1 MILKG
6 NSANFVSCA
15 ELVLVSVN
23 QTYLN
28 QTENLL
34 MKLTLKKIIHFP
46 VIKIVLGIAICLAVL
61 IGIQNLVTKPLIHYF
76 IDNKPIGDT
85 IVNYISV
92 VVLLVSYFYF
102 FKIVEK
108 REIKELSKTNLKT
121 ELFGGFLFGFSVLS
135 LVILI
140 LYSLGYYTV
149 DGISD
154 FSYLLAPFSFL
165 IIAALIEEVF
175 FRLIIYRIIEKW
187 LGTYLALLIISI
199 IFTVPH
205 LLNDNVTLLSVLLL
219 LTFGFAHSIMYTYT
233 KRLWLPFAF
242 HLGWNFAQ
250 PFYGS
255 NLSGTEGEHII
266 NSSFDGPIL
275 LIGSDFGI
283 EDSILSI
290 ILLLIVCIL
299 FLRLSIRQNKIVQ
312 TSYGKSHK

>member
-1 MILKG
+1 
-6 NSANFVSCA
+6 
-15 ELVLVSVN
+15 
-23 QTYLN
+23 
-28 QTENLL
+28 
-34 MKLTLKKIIHFP
+34 MKLTLKKVIHFP
-46 VIKIVLGIAICLAVL
+46 LIKIVLGISICLGVL
-61 IGIQNLVTKPLIHYF
+61 IGIQNLISKPLVNSLIAS
-76 IDNKPIGDT
+76 KAIGDT
-85 IVNYISV
+85 IVNYVSV
-92 VVLLVSYFYF
+92 IVLLFTYYYF
-102 FKIVEK
+102 FKVYEK

-121 ELFGGFLFGFSVLS
+121 ELFGGFLFGFLVLS
-135 LVILI
+135 LVILT
-140 LYSLGYYTV
+140 LYVLGYYTV
-149 DGISD
+149 DSISG
-154 FSYLLAPFSFL
+154 FSYLLSPFSFL
-165 IIAALIEEVF
+165 VIAALIEEVF

-255 NLSGTEGEHII
+255 NLSGTEEQHII
-266 NSSFDGPIL
+266 NSNFDGPIL

-290 ILLLIVCIL
+290 VLLLVVCAI
-299 FLRLSIRQNKIVQ
+299 FLKWSIRKNKIEKNKLNQ
-312 TSYGKSHK
+312 WL

>member
-1 MILKG
+1 
-6 NSANFVSCA
+6 
-15 ELVLVSVN
+15 
-23 QTYLN
+23 
-28 QTENLL
+28 

-46 VIKIVLGIAICLAVL
+46 VIKIVLGITICLGIL
-61 IGIQNLVTKPLIHYF
+61 IGIQNLITKPLIHHF
-76 IDNKPIGDT
+76 IDSKPIGDA
-85 IVNYISV
+85 IINYISV
-92 VVLLVSYFYF
+92 IVLLLSYFYF
-102 FKIVEK
+102 FKIYEK
-108 REIKELSKTNLKT
+108 REIKELTKTNLRT
-121 ELFGGFLFGFSVLS
+121 ELLGGFLFGFLVLS

-140 LYSLGYYTV
+140 LYLLGYYTV
-149 DGISD
+149 DSISG

-165 IIAALIEEVF
+165 VIAALIEEVF
-175 FRLIIYRIIEKW
+175 FRLIIYRIVEKW

-255 NLSGTEGEHII
+255 NLSGTEEGYII
-266 NSSFDGPIL
+266 NSNFDGPIL

-290 ILLLIVCIL
+290 ILLLIICII
-299 FLRLSIRQNKIVQ
+299 FLKLSIKENKIVKNKLQ
-312 TSYGKSHK
+312 YIGV

>member
-1 MILKG
+1 
-6 NSANFVSCA
+6 
-15 ELVLVSVN
+15 
-23 QTYLN
+23 
-28 QTENLL
+28 
-34 MKLTLKKIIHFP
+34 MKLTLKKVFHFP
-46 VIKIVLGIAICLAVL
+46 LIKIVLGISIGLGVL
-61 IGIQNLVTKPLIHYF
+61 IGVQNLITKPLVSSL
-76 IDNKPIGDT
+76 IDNKSIGDT

-92 VVLLVSYFYF
+92 IVLLLTYYYF
-102 FKIVEK
+102 FKVSEK
-108 REIKELSKTNLKT
+108 REINELSKTNLKT

-140 LYSLGYYTV
+140 LYLLGYYTV
-149 DGISD
+149 DGISG

-165 IIAALIEEVF
+165 VIAALIEEVF
-175 FRLIIYRIIEKW
+175 FRLIIYRIMEKW

-205 LLNDNVTLLSVLLL
+205 LLNDNVTVLSVLLL

-255 NLSGTEGEHII
+255 NLSGTEEEPII
-266 NSSFDGPIL
+266 NSNFDGPIL

-290 ILLLIVCIL
+290 TLLVMVCVL
-299 FLRLSIRQNKIVQ
+299 FLKLSIRKNKIEKRKLQ
-312 TSYGKSHK
+312 WL

>member
-1 MILKG
+1 M
-6 NSANFVSCA
+6 NHTF
-15 ELVLVSVN
+15 
-23 QTYLN
+23 
-28 QTENLL
+28 
-34 MKLTLKKIIHFP
+34 KKIVHFP
-46 VIKIVLGIAICLAVL
+46 LIKIVLGIVICLGIL
-61 IGIQNLVTKPLIHYF
+61 IGIQNLVTKPIIHNI
-76 IDNKPIGDT
+76 IDSKSIGDT
-85 IVNYISV
+85 IINYISV
-92 VVLLVSYFYF
+92 IVLLISYFYF
-102 FKIVEK
+102 FKIYEK

-121 ELFGGFLFGFSVLS
+121 ELLGGFLFGFLVLS

-140 LYSLGYYTV
+140 LYLLGYYTV
-149 DGISD
+149 DSISG

-165 IIAALIEEVF
+165 IVAALIEEIF
-175 FRLIIYRIIEKW
+175 FRLIIYRITEKW

-255 NLSGTEGEHII
+255 NLSGTEEGHII
-266 NSSFDGPIL
+266 NSNFDGPVL
-275 LIGSDFGI
+275 LIGSNFGI

-290 ILLLIVCIL
+290 VLLLIVCII
-299 FLRLSIRQNKIVQ
+299 FLKLSIRKNKIEKNKLQ
-312 TSYGKSHK
+312 SSRRLSS

>member
-1 MILKG
+1 MKPILKK
-6 NSANFVSCA
+6 A
-15 ELVLVSVN
+15 
-23 QTYLN
+23 
-28 QTENLL
+28 
-34 MKLTLKKIIHFP
+34 IHFP
-46 VIKIVLGIAICLAVL
+46 IIKIVLGITICLGVL
-61 IGIQNLVTKPLIHYF
+61 IGIQNLVTKPLMGNF
-76 IDNKPIGDT
+76 IDSEPIRDT

-92 VVLLVSYFYF
+92 IVLLVSYFYF
-102 FKIVEK
+102 FKLYEK

-121 ELFGGFLFGFSVLS
+121 ELLGGFVFGFLVLS

-140 LYSLGYYTV
+140 LFLLGYYTV
-149 DGISD
+149 DSISD

-165 IIAALIEEVF
+165 VIAALIEEVF

-205 LLNDNVTLLSVLLL
+205 LFNDNVTLLSVLLL

-255 NLSGTEGEHII
+255 NLSGTEEGHII
-266 NSSFDGPIL
+266 NSTFDGPIL

-290 ILLLIVCIL
+290 ILLFIVCIL
-299 FLRLSIRQNKIVQ
+299 FLKLSMRKNRIVK
-312 TSYGKSHK
+312 TSYNTMYKT

>member
-1 MILKG
+1 
-6 NSANFVSCA
+6 
-15 ELVLVSVN
+15 
-23 QTYLN
+23 
-28 QTENLL
+28 

-46 VIKIVLGIAICLAVL
+46 VIKIVLGITICLGIL
-61 IGIQNLVTKPLIHYF
+61 IGIQNLITKPLIHHF
-76 IDNKPIGDT
+76 IDSKPIGDT
-85 IVNYISV
+85 IINYISV
-92 VVLLVSYFYF
+92 IVLLLSYFYF
-102 FKIVEK
+102 FKICEK
-108 REIKELSKTNLKT
+108 REIKELTKTNLRT
-121 ELFGGFLFGFSVLS
+121 ELLGGFLFGFLVLS

-140 LYSLGYYTV
+140 LYLLGYYTV
-149 DGISD
+149 DSISD

-165 IIAALIEEVF
+165 VIAALIEEVF
-175 FRLIIYRIIEKW
+175 FRLIIYRIVEKW

-255 NLSGTEGEHII
+255 NLSGTEEGHII
-266 NSSFDGPIL
+266 NSNFDGPIL

-290 ILLLIVCIL
+290 ILLLIICII
-299 FLRLSIRQNKIVQ
+299 FLKLSIKENKIVKNKLQ
-312 TSYGKSHK
+312 HRL

>member
-1 MILKG
+1 
-6 NSANFVSCA
+6 
-15 ELVLVSVN
+15 
-23 QTYLN
+23 
-28 QTENLL
+28 
-34 MKLTLKKIIHFP
+34 MKLTLKKVLHFP
-46 VIKIVLGIAICLAVL
+46 LIKIVLGISICLGVL
-61 IGIQNLVTKPLIHYF
+61 IGIQNLISKPLVSSL
-76 IDNKPIGDT
+76 IDNKSIGDT

-92 VVLLVSYFYF
+92 IVLLLTYYYF
-102 FKIVEK
+102 FKVYEK

-135 LVILI
+135 MVILT
-140 LYSLGYYTV
+140 LYVLGYYTV
-149 DGISD
+149 DSISG

-165 IIAALIEEVF
+165 VIAALIEEVF
-175 FRLIIYRIIEKW
+175 FRLIIYRIMEKW

-255 NLSGTEGEHII
+255 NLSGTEEEPII
-266 NSSFDGPIL
+266 NSNFDGPIL

-290 ILLLIVCIL
+290 TLLLMVCVL
-299 FLRLSIRQNKIVQ
+299 FLKLSIQKNRIEKRKLQWL
-312 TSYGKSHK
+312 

>member
-1 MILKG
+1 
-6 NSANFVSCA
+6 
-15 ELVLVSVN
+15 
-23 QTYLN
+23 
-28 QTENLL
+28 
-34 MKLTLKKIIHFP
+34 MKLTLKKIVHFP
-46 VIKIVLGIAICLAVL
+46 IVKMVLGIAICLAVL
-61 IGIQNLVTKPLIHYF
+61 IGIQNLVTKPLIHHF
-76 IDNKPIGDT
+76 IDSKPIGDT

-92 VVLLVSYFYF
+92 VVLLACYFYF
-102 FKIVEK
+102 FKIADK
-108 REIKELSKTNLKT
+108 RDIKELSKTNLKT

-140 LYSLGYYTV
+140 LYLLGYFTV

-175 FRLIIYRIIEKW
+175 FRLIIYRITENW

-255 NLSGTEGEHII
+255 NLSGTEEEHIL
-266 NSSFDGPIL
+266 NSNFNGPTL

-283 EDSILSI
+283 EDSIFSI

-299 FLRLSIRQNKIVQ
+299 FLRLSIRQNKIVK
-312 TSYGKSHK
+312 TSYSKSYK